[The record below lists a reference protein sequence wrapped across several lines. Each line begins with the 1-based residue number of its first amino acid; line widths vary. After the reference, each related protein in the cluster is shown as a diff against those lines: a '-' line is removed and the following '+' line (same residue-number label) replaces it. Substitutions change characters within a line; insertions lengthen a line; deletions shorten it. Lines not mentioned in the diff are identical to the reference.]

1 MSTNLPSY
9 QFMISIHALREEGD
23 SYQQGLSRM
32 WTNFY
37 PRPPRGGRPA
47 QSSVFESSQEQFLST
62 PSARRATSA
71 FNGSNNHIRFLSTPS
86 ARRATDEL
94 PLLDR
99 SPSDFYPR
107 PPRGGRLHHGQGQE
121 LGKQFLSTPS
131 ARRATLCQH
140 YFRRVCTISIHALR
154 EEGDF
159 SSFAM
164 MLHIRAFLST
174 PSARRATART
184 ESMTRTA
191 LIIFLSTPSARRATS
206 AEAAAER
213 AFQKISIHALRE
225 EGDNELADNLISLM
239 QFLST
244 PSARRAT
251 GSLNSSLHAFF
262 PFLSTPSAR
271 RATLE
276 RRFLRK
282 KIWKISIHALRE
294 EGDRV
299 VKLVSPRLFSISI
312 HALREE
318 GDKWRQIMH
327 DPLIK
332 FLSTPSARRATRA

>member
-1 MSTNLPSY
+1 MFRTLRFYHSFFKFLSTPSARRATQDQIHHLWRGGHFYPRPPRGGRQLSTNLPSY

-154 EEGDF
+154 EEGD
-159 SSFAM
+159 
-164 MLHIRAFLST
+164 
-174 PSARRATART
+174 
-184 ESMTRTA
+184 
-191 LIIFLSTPSARRATS
+191 
-206 AEAAAER
+206 
-213 AFQKISIHALRE
+213 LRPHPQ
-225 EGDNELADNLISLM
+225 G
-239 QFLST
+239 
-244 PSARRAT
+244 
-251 GSLNSSLHAFF
+251 
-262 PFLSTPSAR
+262 
-271 RATLE
+271 
-276 RRFLRK
+276 
-282 KIWKISIHALRE
+282 
-294 EGDRV
+294 
-299 VKLVSPRLFSISI
+299 
-312 HALREE
+312 
-318 GDKWRQIMH
+318 
-327 DPLIK
+327 
-332 FLSTPSARRATRA
+332 

>member
-1 MSTNLPSY
+1 MFRTLRFYHSFFKFLSTPSARRATQDQIHHLWRGGHFYPRPPRGGRQLSTNLPSY

-154 EEGDF
+154 EEGD
-159 SSFAM
+159 
-164 MLHIRAFLST
+164 LGL
-174 PSARRATART
+174 
-184 ESMTRTA
+184 
-191 LIIFLSTPSARRATS
+191 
-206 AEAAAER
+206 
-213 AFQKISIHALRE
+213 
-225 EGDNELADNLISLM
+225 
-239 QFLST
+239 
-244 PSARRAT
+244 
-251 GSLNSSLHAFF
+251 
-262 PFLSTPSAR
+262 
-271 RATLE
+271 
-276 RRFLRK
+276 
-282 KIWKISIHALRE
+282 
-294 EGDRV
+294 
-299 VKLVSPRLFSISI
+299 
-312 HALREE
+312 
-318 GDKWRQIMH
+318 
-327 DPLIK
+327 
-332 FLSTPSARRATRA
+332 

>member
-154 EEGDF
+154 EEGD
-159 SSFAM
+159 
-164 MLHIRAFLST
+164 LGL
-174 PSARRATART
+174 
-184 ESMTRTA
+184 
-191 LIIFLSTPSARRATS
+191 
-206 AEAAAER
+206 
-213 AFQKISIHALRE
+213 
-225 EGDNELADNLISLM
+225 
-239 QFLST
+239 
-244 PSARRAT
+244 
-251 GSLNSSLHAFF
+251 
-262 PFLSTPSAR
+262 
-271 RATLE
+271 
-276 RRFLRK
+276 
-282 KIWKISIHALRE
+282 
-294 EGDRV
+294 
-299 VKLVSPRLFSISI
+299 
-312 HALREE
+312 
-318 GDKWRQIMH
+318 
-327 DPLIK
+327 
-332 FLSTPSARRATRA
+332 